1 MAVAAAVYDSRDRTR
16 TVADAS
22 VQVLVHETEFF
33 EMNMNM
39 ESDSPLD
46 VFMDVSECNMAQSV
60 DVPVLES
67 SEQAFD
73 AASQVDD
80 RIAPRI
86 LEGAAQHERVQQRT
100 V

>member
-33 EMNMNM
+33 EMNLNM

-46 VFMDVSECNMAQSV
+46 VFMDVSECM
-60 DVPVLES
+60 
-67 SEQAFD
+67 
-73 AASQVDD
+73 
-80 RIAPRI
+80 
-86 LEGAAQHERVQQRT
+86 
-100 V
+100 